1 MNQSDMNSVPVKK
14 KVLVIEDDEK
24 NLRLMEDLLEFNGYI
39 VIKAMDG
46 KQGVDSVRTEKP
58 DLILM
63 DIQMPVMDGMEATKI
78 LKGDEE
84 TRDIP
89 IIALTS
95 YAMQGDEQRIRE
107 SGCDGYMTK
116 PIDVKHFLKEVD
128 QILNE

>member
-1 MNQSDMNSVPVKK
+1 MNQSDMNSLPVKK

-107 SGCDGYMTK
+107 TGCDGYMTK
-116 PIDVKHFLKEVD
+116 PIDVKNFLKEVD
-128 QILNE
+128 KILNE